1 MNEITA
7 ITPQIKDKRRCNIF
21 VDGRFCCGMSLETT
35 VKNRLKVGQIVSP
48 EALSKMQLESEKSVA
63 LDKALTHISATRK
76 TEKQVRDFLREKGY
90 LSDVIDYVLEK
101 MQEYGFVDD
110 SEYAEAYVEFAGG
123 KKGSRLIKTELRK
136 KGIAQEKID
145 DALDG
150 LSEEMQVE
158 TAGAILQKYLRNKER
173 SRETLQKAYRY
184 LISKGFSYDTAKSA
198 MDALGEEIEEE

>member
-7 ITPQIKDKRRCNIF
+7 ITPQMKDKKRCNIYI
-21 VDGRFCCGMSLETT
+21 DGRFFCGMTLETT
-35 VKNRLKVGQIVSP
+35 VKNRLKVGQIVTL
-48 EALSKMQLESEKSVA
+48 ETLSKMQLESEKNEA

-76 TEKQVRDFLREKGY
+76 TEKQMRNFLRGKGY
-90 LSDVIDYVLEK
+90 LPDVIDYVLEK

-158 TAGAILQKYLRNKER
+158 TAGVILQKYLRNKER

>member
-1 MNEITA
+1 MTGSNCICVNDRAYTAGARCCSVCKNKIRSEVELQITEERLAEI
-7 ITPQIKDKRRCNIF
+7 
-21 VDGRFCCGMSLETT
+21 
-35 VKNRLKVGQIVSP
+35 
-48 EALSKMQLESEKSVA
+48 QLESEKNTA
-63 LDKALTHISATRK
+63 FDKALTHISATRK

-123 KKGSRLIKTELRK
+123 KKGSRLIKAELRK

-145 DALDG
+145 NALDG

-158 TAGAILQKYLRNKER
+158 TAGAILQKYLRNIER

>member
-1 MNEITA
+1 
-7 ITPQIKDKRRCNIF
+7 
-21 VDGRFCCGMSLETT
+21 MSLETT
-35 VKNRLKVGQIVSP
+35 VKNRLKVGQTVSP

-76 TEKQVRDFLREKGY
+76 TEKQVRDFLRGKGY
-90 LSDVIDYVLEK
+90 LPDVIDYVLEK
-101 MQEYGFVDD
+101 MREYGFVDD

-123 KKGSRLIKTELRK
+123 KKGGRLIKAELRK

-145 DALDG
+145 EALNKLDV
-150 LSEEMQVE
+150 ETQVE

-198 MDALGEEIEEE
+198 VAALGEDIDEE

>member
-1 MNEITA
+1 M
-7 ITPQIKDKRRCNIF
+7 
-21 VDGRFCCGMSLETT
+21 
-35 VKNRLKVGQIVSP
+35 
-48 EALSKMQLESEKSVA
+48 
-63 LDKALTHISATRK
+63 
-76 TEKQVRDFLREKGY
+76 
-90 LSDVIDYVLEK
+90 SDVIDYVLEK

-123 KKGSRLIKTELRK
+123 KKGSRLIKAELRK

-145 DALDG
+145 NALDG

>member
-1 MNEITA
+1 
-7 ITPQIKDKRRCNIF
+7 
-21 VDGRFCCGMSLETT
+21 MSLETT

-48 EALSKMQLESEKSVA
+48 ETLSKMQLESEKSVA

-76 TEKQVRDFLREKGY
+76 TEKQVRDFLRGKGY
-90 LSDVIDYVLEK
+90 LPDVIDYVLEK
-101 MQEYGFVDD
+101 MREYGFVDD

-123 KKGSRLIKTELRK
+123 KKGSRLIKAELRK

-145 DALDG
+145 EALFNLD
-150 LSEEMQVE
+150 EETQVE
-158 TAGAILQKYLRNKER
+158 TASAILQKYLRNKEC

-198 MDALGEEIEEE
+198 IAALGEEIEEE